1 MLTAYLDDKL
11 AAVLELATQ
20 RVAVRNRL
28 GQLVG
33 YYQPIVPALPGVAK
47 RLSPVSDEE
56 LRERMKH
63 KEGSLPLAEVL
74 RRMGAC

>member
-1 MLTAYLDDKL
+1 MVTAYLDDKL
-11 AAVLELATQ
+11 AEVLEHATQ
-20 RVAVRNRL
+20 RVAIRSRT
-28 GQLVG
+28 GDIVG
-33 YYQPIVPALPGVAK
+33 YYQPIMSTPPGVAK

-74 RRMGAC
+74 RRMGA